1 MIYIDPPY
9 NTGKDFIYKDNF
21 KENVADY
28 YERTGQSK
36 NGIRLTTNFESG
48 GRYHSDWLTMMYPRL
63 FFAKSLLR
71 EDGVIFISID
81 DNEVHNLRHIMDEIF
96 GQENFV
102 QDFMWLHGKGK
113 KDKNSRTLQQYVL
126 CYAKN
131 KDILET
137 WTIEKLKEYQL
148 DNPDN
153 DKRGGWFSGSISF
166 SEERSNKKHPNYFK
180 IKSPSGVE
188 WERQWQC
195 SKDEMDEYLQDDCI
209 YFGLPPDYGNVPR
222 LKIFPTMEEVIPPNI
237 IDDVG
242 TTRSAQKDLD
252 ELLGE
257 HYFDNPKPPK
267 LIQKF
272 IELSS
277 SIEDEILDFFAGSG
291 TTAHAVMDLNAQD
304 SGNRKWI
311 LVQLPEA
318 TDEKSEARKAGFNTI
333 AEIARERIRRA
344 GKTINKGDIGFK
356 SFSLQ
361 KSNYRQWQILD
372 DKADEKKLKQQMK
385 LVLDKPLIDG
395 YDERSVIY
403 EILLK
408 EGFSLNSQVKSEKIS
423 GLTIWVVTGED
434 KKLVVSFA
442 KSLTKNQIE
451 KLNLKPEDN
460 FVCFDSALDDTT
472 KVNIIRN
479 LNIKVI

>member
-1 MIYIDPPY
+1 M
-9 NTGKDFIYKDNF
+9 
-21 KENVADY
+21 
-28 YERTGQSK
+28 
-36 NGIRLTTNFESG
+36 
-48 GRYHSDWLTMMYPRL
+48 
-63 FFAKSLLR
+63 
-71 EDGVIFISID
+71 
-81 DNEVHNLRHIMDEIF
+81 
-96 GQENFV
+96 
-102 QDFMWLHGKGK
+102 
-113 KDKNSRTLQQYVL
+113 
-126 CYAKN
+126 
-131 KDILET
+131 
-137 WTIEKLKEYQL
+137 
-148 DNPDN
+148 
-153 DKRGGWFSGSISF
+153 
-166 SEERSNKKHPNYFK
+166 
-180 IKSPSGVE
+180 E